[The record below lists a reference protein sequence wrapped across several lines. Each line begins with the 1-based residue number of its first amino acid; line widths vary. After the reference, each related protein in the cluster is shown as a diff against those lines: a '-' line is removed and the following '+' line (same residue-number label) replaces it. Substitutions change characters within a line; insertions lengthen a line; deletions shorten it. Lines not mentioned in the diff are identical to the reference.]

1 MVQYNTR
8 EETEIT
14 YRTHVL
20 GGIAVAA
27 IVTNIAARG
36 QLESLPPLTTPAVFG
51 SFVSAM
57 IGSALPDIDQ
67 PTSTV
72 GKTLPVVSRLMCGA
86 FGHRGFCHS
95 ALFLAL
101 FYWLV
106 AAVLPSMKFYAFMLC
121 LGAASHLFFDMFN
134 RPGVPL
140 LWPFK
145 IRFRL
150 AKIKTESKFGTK
162 RDNMQEKVFRAV
174 VTGLD
179 FLLILG
185 MSAALL
191 GV

>member
-1 MVQYNTR
+1 MVQYNAR
-8 EETEIT
+8 EGTEIT

-86 FGHRGFCHS
+86 FGHRGAACCRGSGAGGLLATGGS
-95 ALFLAL
+95 ATVLCFLL
-101 FYWLV
+101 YF
-106 AAVLPSMKFYAFMLC
+106 
-121 LGAASHLFFDMFN
+121 
-134 RPGVPL
+134 
-140 LWPFK
+140 
-145 IRFRL
+145 
-150 AKIKTESKFGTK
+150 
-162 RDNMQEKVFRAV
+162 
-174 VTGLD
+174 TGL
-179 FLLILG
+179 
-185 MSAALL
+185 
-191 GV
+191 